1 MKNLTFCLL
10 MLICACAHSPKAE
23 KGASSKVYAQHP
35 ERTDLEKIQK
45 MFLEDYENLDLA
57 LVAGMLR
64 GDRPV
69 LRILG
74 GDVFL
79 FHKGEKNKT
88 PFLTVDFVNLKMLS
102 HVGVGL
108 HIQHELYL
116 LNPNDQTI
124 FERLR
129 LKIKYIDAL
138 TADLSIEKIL
148 TGLKRERNLELLALC
163 RSYIVATLEQGRFRE
178 FPQFAKQI
186 TPLLQANLTDAAN
199 LYVDG
204 LHQRVQEVRQKL
216 SAEEWE
222 KLRVIVSATR
232 QHRAGEPAMLYFQ
245 KLFKQAPGEGTST
258 EKKVIYAE
266 KVWDERLSLQT
277 LASHLIDR
285 QIGITLFDDEY
296 RLQGDLLRHQARRR
310 VDEILRP

>member
-1 MKNLTFCLL
+1 MNTFTFCLL
-10 MLICACAHSPKAE
+10 LLLTACAHSPKPE
-23 KGASSKVYAQHP
+23 KRSSGKPYAQHP
-35 ERTDLEKIQK
+35 DGTDLEKIQK
-45 MFLEDYENLDLA
+45 MFLEDYESLDLA

-64 GDRPV
+64 GERPV

-79 FHKGEKNKT
+79 FHSGEKKKM
-88 PFLTVDFVNLKMLS
+88 PFLTPDFVTLKMLS

-116 LNPNDQTI
+116 LNPNDQKI
-124 FERLR
+124 FERLQQ
-129 LKIKYIDAL
+129 KIKIIDTVTMDL
-138 TADLSIEKIL
+138 TSSQQLL
-148 TGLKRERNLELLALC
+148 PRQRERNVKLLTLC
-163 RSYIVATLEQGRFRE
+163 RSYILSTLEQGKFVE
-178 FPQFAKQI
+178 FKKFANHI
-186 TPLLQANLTDAAN
+186 SPLLEANLTDAAN
-199 LYVDG
+199 LYIDG
-204 LHQRVQEVRQKL
+204 LHQRVQELRQKL
-216 SAEEWE
+216 SAEEWN

-245 KLFKQAPGEGTST
+245 KLFKQPPGEGTST

-285 QIGITLFDDEY
+285 QIGATLFNDEY

-310 VDEILRP
+310 VEEILPP

>member
-1 MKNLTFCLL
+1 ML
-10 MLICACAHSPKAE
+10 MLICACAHSPKPE
-23 KGASSKVYAQHP
+23 KEASSKAYAQHP

-45 MFLEDYENLDLA
+45 MFLEDYESLDLA
-57 LVAGMLR
+57 LVTRMLR

-69 LRILG
+69 VRILG

-79 FHKGEKNKT
+79 FHKGEKIKMA
-88 PFLTVDFVNLKMLS
+88 FLPTDFVNLTMLS

-116 LNPNDQTI
+116 INPNDQTI
-124 FERLR
+124 FDRLHQ
-129 LKIKYIDAL
+129 KIKLIDSVATEL
-138 TADLSIEKIL
+138 TNGMQLL
-148 TGLKRERNLELLALC
+148 PLQRERNLKLLTLC
-163 RSYIVATLEQGRFRE
+163 RAYIVSTLEQGKFQE
-178 FPQFAKQI
+178 FKKFANQM
-186 TPLLQANLTDAAN
+186 TPLFKANLTDAAN

-245 KLFKQAPGEGTST
+245 KLFNQAPGEGTST

-285 QIGITLFDDEY
+285 QIGVTLFDDEY

>member
-1 MKNLTFCLL
+1 
-10 MLICACAHSPKAE
+10 MLICACAHSPKPE
-23 KGASSKVYAQHP
+23 KGPSVNTYAQHP

-45 MFLEDYENLDLA
+45 MFLEDYKSLDLA
-57 LVAGMLR
+57 LVGGMLR

-69 LRILG
+69 VRILG

-79 FHKGEKNKT
+79 FHKGEKNKM
-88 PFLTVDFVNLKMLS
+88 PFLTADFVNLKMLS

-129 LKIKYIDAL
+129 QKIKIIDTVATEL
-138 TADLSIEKIL
+138 TNGKLL
-148 TGLKRERNLELLALC
+148 LPLQRERNLKLLTLC
-163 RSYIVATLEQGRFRE
+163 RGYIVSTLEQGKFHE
-178 FPQFAKQI
+178 FKKFANQI
-186 TPLLQANLTDAAN
+186 TPLLKANLTDAAN
-199 LYVDG
+199 LYIDG

-216 SAEEWE
+216 SAEEWD

-232 QHRAGEPAMLYFQ
+232 QHRAGEPAMMYFQ

-285 QIGITLFDDEY
+285 QIGAILFDDEY
-296 RLQGDLLRHQARRR
+296 RLQGDLLRHQARQR
-310 VDEILRP
+310 VDEILVP